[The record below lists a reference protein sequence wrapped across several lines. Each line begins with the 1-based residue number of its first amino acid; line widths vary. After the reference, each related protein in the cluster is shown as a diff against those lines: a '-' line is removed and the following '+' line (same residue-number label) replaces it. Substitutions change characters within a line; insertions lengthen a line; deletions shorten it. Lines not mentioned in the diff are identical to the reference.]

1 MPGTFQYSPRPF
13 LLYLLLRIFIVMET
27 STEMIKKVLEHL
39 VSPKWN
45 GIVEYKIEPSTHD
58 DTGVV
63 YYMIDVIFD
72 IEKYWKKY
80 NSGELYDY
88 SDQMDAEIE
97 SDVKNAVRYLGINK
111 TFVTIYVRE
120 DDDSDAGN

>member
-1 MPGTFQYSPRPF
+1 MMPETNYPPRPF
-13 LLYLLLRIFIVMET
+13 LLYLLLPIFIVMEA
-27 STEMIKKVLEHL
+27 STEMIKRVLEHL

-45 GIVEYKIEPSTHD
+45 GIVEYEIEPSTHD

-72 IEKYWKKY
+72 IVGYWAKYHA
-80 NSGELYDY
+80 GEYDY

-97 SDVKNAVRYLGINK
+97 ADVRNAVKYLGINT
-111 TFVTIYVRE
+111 TFVTIYVRDE
-120 DDDSDAGN
+120 DGNNK

>member
-1 MPGTFQYSPRPF
+1 MMPETNYPPRPF
-13 LLYLLLRIFIVMET
+13 LLYLLLPIFIVMEA
-27 STEMIKKVLEHL
+27 STEMIKRVLEHL

-45 GIVEYKIEPSTHD
+45 GIVEYEIEPSTHD

-72 IEKYWKKY
+72 IVGYWAKYHA
-80 NSGELYDY
+80 GDYDY

-97 SDVKNAVRYLGINK
+97 ADVRNAVKYLGVNT
-111 TFVTIYVRE
+111 TFVTIYVRDE
-120 DDDSDAGN
+120 DGNNK

>member
-1 MPGTFQYSPRPF
+1 
-13 LLYLLLRIFIVMET
+13 MET

-45 GIVEYKIEPSTHD
+45 GIVEYEIEPSTHD
-58 DTGVV
+58 DTGVLH
-63 YYMIDVIFD
+63 YMIDVIFD
-72 IEKYWKKY
+72 VDKYWKKY
-80 NSGELYDY
+80 HSGEYDY

>member
-1 MPGTFQYSPRPF
+1 MSNFTFLKYFIEILQFYTF
-13 LLYLLLRIFIVMET
+13 L
-27 STEMIKKVLEHL
+27 KKVLPL
-39 VSPKWN
+39 TSQTL
-45 GIVEYKIEPSTHD
+45 KITYEK
-58 DTGVV
+58 VK
-63 YYMIDVIFD
+63 
-72 IEKYWKKY
+72 KYWKKY

>member
-1 MPGTFQYSPRPF
+1 
-13 LLYLLLRIFIVMET
+13 MET

-45 GIVEYKIEPSTHD
+45 GIVEYEIEPSTHD
-58 DTGVV
+58 DTGVLH
-63 YYMIDVIFD
+63 YMIDVIFD
-72 IEKYWKKY
+72 VDKYWKKY
-80 NSGELYDY
+80 HSGEYDY

-120 DDDSDAGN
+120 DGDSDAGN

>member
-1 MPGTFQYSPRPF
+1 
-13 LLYLLLRIFIVMET
+13 MEV
-27 STEMIKKVLEHL
+27 SEKMIKKVLEHL

-72 IEKYWKKY
+72 IDKYWSIYHAGK
-80 NSGELYDY
+80 YDY
-88 SDQMDAEIE
+88 PVEMDIEIE
-97 SDVKNAVRYLGINK
+97 TDVRNAMKYLGINT
-111 TFVTIYVRE
+111 TFVTMYVRDE
-120 DDDSDAGN
+120 DGIWK

>member
-1 MPGTFQYSPRPF
+1 
-13 LLYLLLRIFIVMET
+13 MET

-58 DTGVV
+58 DTGVP

-80 NSGELYDY
+80 NSGELYNY